1 MAKQLTDYRVT
12 FEDGS
17 TFVVEMAYNKTEARK
32 IANKYLTDYC
42 GYFGRHAGPRP
53 KIMSIEK
60 IEE

>member
-1 MAKQLTDYRVT
+1 MKTLNDYRVT

-17 TFVVEMAYNKTEARK
+17 IFVAEMATGKVEARK

-53 KIMSIEK
+53 RIISIDLY
-60 IEE
+60 